1 MLKVKTPEEVYEII
15 KTQFEQVPD
24 RTEAVPYTEAAGRVL
39 AEDIC
44 ASEYVPAFDRSTV
57 DGFAVHAKDTFGCSD
72 SIPAILKNTQEILMG
87 QAAGFALEEGC
98 CAPIPTGGEL
108 PEGAD
113 AVQMIE
119 YTEDYR
125 DGTTGILKPAAPG
138 HNVILKGDDVYPG
151 KPVLPAGRRL
161 TPQDIGAL
169 AAMGV
174 VEVPVVRR
182 MNVGILSTGDEL
194 VSPEQTPGPGQIRDV
209 NSSLLSAL
217 MVRLGASPA
226 VYGIVPDQEDLLG
239 RKMEEAVGAC
249 DLVLMSGGS
258 SVGVKDAAC
267 RVIEARGEILFH
279 GIAMKPGKPTLF
291 GKIGSCPVIGLPGH
305 PVAAFFITHIFVRR
319 LLAQL
324 GGYALRDIPVMARLS
339 ESVEANHGRAQYNG
353 VFLEREDGRL
363 TARPIR
369 GKSGLITTLAGSD
382 GYFCIPRDCEGLPAG
397 AEVAVTLY
405 SVDG

>member
-1 MLKVKTPEEVYEII
+1 MLTVKTPEEVYEII
-15 KTQFEQVPD
+15 KTQFDRIAD
-24 RTEAVPYTEAAGRVL
+24 RTETVSYLEAAGRIL

-72 SIPAILKNTQEILMG
+72 SIPAILQNTEEILMG
-87 QAAGFALEEGC
+87 QAAGFTLEEGY
-98 CAPIPTGGEL
+98 CAPIPTGGAL

-113 AVQMIE
+113 AVQMVE
-119 YTEDYR
+119 YSEDYR

-138 HNVILKGDDVYPG
+138 NNVILKGDDVYPG
-151 KPVLPAGRRL
+151 KPVLKAGRRL

-169 AAMGV
+169 AAMGI

-182 MNVGILSTGDEL
+182 LRAAILSTGDEL
-194 VSPEQTPGPGQIRDV
+194 VPPEMTPGPGQIRDV
-209 NSSLLSAL
+209 NSSMLAAL
-217 MVRLGASPA
+217 MVRLGAEPVS
-226 VYGIVPDQEDLLG
+226 YGIIPDQEELLN
-239 RKMEEAVGAC
+239 RQVAEAAREC
-249 DLVLMSGGS
+249 DLVLLSGGS

-267 RVIEARGEILFH
+267 RVIEAQGEILFH
-279 GIAMKPGKPTLF
+279 GIAMKPGKPTIF
-291 GKIGSCPVIGLPGH
+291 GKIGSCPIVGLPGH

-324 GGYALRDIPVMARLS
+324 GGYALIEVPVTARLT
-339 ESVEANHGRAQYNG
+339 ESVEANHGRAQYSG
-353 VFLEREDGRL
+353 VFLEQSDGGL
-363 TARPIR
+363 LAHPIR

-397 AEVAVTLY
+397 AEIPVTLY
-405 SVDG
+405 STD

>member
-1 MLKVKTPEEVYEII
+1 MLTVKTPEEVCEII
-15 KTQFEQVPD
+15 KAQFACIPD
-24 RTEAVPYTEAAGRVL
+24 RTEKISYMEASGRIL
-39 AEDIC
+39 AEDIR
-44 ASEYVPAFDRSTV
+44 ATEYVPAFDRSTV

-72 SIPAILKNTQEILMG
+72 SIPAILKNTQEIFMG
-87 QAAGFALEEGC
+87 KAAGFMLNEGE

-108 PEGAD
+108 PAGAD

-125 DGTTGILKPAAPG
+125 DGTTGILKPVAPG

-151 KPVLPAGRRL
+151 KPVLSAGRRM

-182 MNVGILSTGDEL
+182 LKVGILSTGDEL
-194 VSPEQTPGPGQIRDV
+194 VSPEKCPGPGQIRDV
-209 NSSLLSAL
+209 NSSLTAAL
-217 MVRLGASPA
+217 LARLGAMP
-226 VYGIVPDQEDLLG
+226 VPYGIIPDQEELLS
-239 RKMEEAVGAC
+239 RKVEEAAQEC
-249 DLVLMSGGS
+249 DVVLLSGGS
-258 SVGVKDAAC
+258 SVGTKDAAC
-267 RVIEARGEILFH
+267 RVIERHGEILFH
-279 GIAMKPGKPTLF
+279 GIAMKPGKPTIF
-291 GKIGSCPVIGLPGH
+291 GKIGSRPVIGLPGH
-305 PVAAFFITHIFVRR
+305 PVAAFFISHIFVRR

-324 GGYALRDIPVMARLS
+324 GGYVLRDIPVMARLS

-353 VFLEREDGRL
+353 VFLEEKEGRIM
-363 TARPIR
+363 ARPIR

-405 SVDG
+405 SIDS

>member
-1 MLKVKTPEEVYEII
+1 MLTVKTPEEVYEII
-15 KTQFEQVPD
+15 KTQFDPVTD
-24 RTEAVPYTEAAGRVL
+24 RTEKVSYLEAAGRIL

-72 SIPAILKNTQEILMG
+72 SIPAILQNTREILMG
-87 QAAGFALEEGC
+87 QAAGFVLEEGY
-98 CAPIPTGGEL
+98 CAPIPTGGAL

-113 AVQMIE
+113 AVQMVE
-119 YTEDYR
+119 YSEDYR

-138 HNVILKGDDVYPG
+138 NNVILKGDDVYPG
-151 KPVLPAGRRL
+151 KPVLRAGRRL

-182 MNVGILSTGDEL
+182 LRAAILSTGDEL
-194 VSPEQTPGPGQIRDV
+194 VPPEETPGPGQIRDV
-209 NSSLLSAL
+209 NSSMLAAL
-217 MVRLGASPA
+217 MVRLGAAPVS
-226 VYGIVPDQEDLLG
+226 YGIIPDQEELLN
-239 RKMEEAVGAC
+239 RQVARAVREC
-249 DLVLMSGGS
+249 DLVLLSGGS

-267 RVIEARGEILFH
+267 RVIEAQGEILFH
-279 GIAMKPGKPTLF
+279 GIAMKPGKPTIF
-291 GKIGSCPVIGLPGH
+291 GKIGSCPVVGLPGH

-324 GGYALRDIPVMARLS
+324 GGHAFFEVPVTARLS
-339 ESVEANHGRAQYNG
+339 ESVEANHGRAQYSG
-353 VFLEREDGRL
+353 VFLKQSGAGL
-363 TARPIR
+363 VAHPIR

-397 AEVAVTLY
+397 AEVQVTLY
-405 SVDG
+405 SAD

>member
-1 MLKVKTPEEVYEII
+1 MLTVKTPEEVYEII
-15 KTQFEQVPD
+15 KTQFD
-24 RTEAVPYTEAAGRVL
+24 RVADRAETVAYTEAAGRVL

-57 DGFAVHAKDTFGCSD
+57 DGFVVHAKDTFGCSD
-72 SIPAILKNTQEILMG
+72 SIPAILQNTEEILMG
-87 QAAGFALEEGC
+87 QAAGFALKEGY
-98 CAPIPTGGEL
+98 CAPIPTGGAL

-113 AVQMIE
+113 AVQMVE

-125 DGTTGILKPAAPG
+125 DGTTGILKLTAPG

-151 KPVLPAGRRL
+151 KPVLRAGRRL

-169 AAMGV
+169 AAMGI
-174 VEVPVVRR
+174 VEVPVVRKAKAA
-182 MNVGILSTGDEL
+182 ILSTGDEL
-194 VSPEQTPGPGQIRDV
+194 VPPEEFPGPGQIRDV
-209 NSSLLSAL
+209 NSSLLAAL
-217 MVRLGASPA
+217 LVRLGALP
-226 VYGIVPDQEDLLG
+226 VNYGIIPDQEELLS
-239 RKMEEAVGAC
+239 RRVEEASREC
-249 DLVLMSGGS
+249 DLVLLSGGS

-267 RVIEARGEILFH
+267 RVIEARGKILFH
-279 GIAMKPGKPTLF
+279 GIAMKPGKPTIF

-305 PVAAFFITHIFVRR
+305 PVAAFFITQIFVRR

-324 GGYALRDIPVMARLS
+324 GGYPLRDIAVTAYLS
-339 ESVEANHGRAQYNG
+339 ESVEANHGRAQYSG
-353 VFLEREDGRL
+353 VFLEEKDGRL
-363 TARPIR
+363 MARPIR

-397 AEVAVTLY
+397 AEVPVILY